1 MRLLVAENDPA
12 LGIFLQRGFGAEQ
25 YTVDLTQ
32 NGEQARSLVQDNEY
46 DLAILDLSLPKE
58 EGVAVLRHLR
68 ISRQSMPVLVLINRR
83 QITEPT
89 GELDMGADDFVVK
102 PFAFSELSARVRAL
116 LKRGARSP
124 ESMLRVEDL
133 ELNRVEHSVRRGS
146 RAIELTPKEYSLLEF
161 LMRNAGQRVTR
172 SQIIEHVWNLSHDT
186 MTNVVDVYINYSSA
200 QVDKRK
206 VGQLAMAIQVAFQ
219 QMGIFDASNTRPE
232 VSNSE
237 PMPFS
242 KVQMVENQ
250 ERVQAMGRLVNA
262 PRGALGESPDKP
274 DMNAIQKQLQ
284 TALAAQ
290 IGKHTVS
297 VTPTKEGIVVSLRE
311 MGFFDSGSTSLRP
324 EAEPTLTDFVNVIGP
339 RRVRVR
345 IEGHTDNIPIHNTR
359 FASNWELST
368 SRATEI
374 IKVLITRYGIAPL
387 RLSASGYSEFY
398 PVASNATPEGR
409 AINRRIDLVIL
420 NSQTDSAPPV
430 PVKASVDSRAQMPD

>member
-32 NGEQARSLVQDNEY
+32 NGEQARSLVRDNEY
-46 DLAILDLSLPKE
+46 DLAILDLSLPRE

-68 ISRQSMPVLVLINRR
+68 ISRQSMPVLVLTNRS

-89 GELDMGADDFVVK
+89 SELDMGADDFVVK

-116 LKRGARSP
+116 LKRGTRSP
-124 ESMLRVEDL
+124 ESTLRVEDL
-133 ELNRVEHSVRRGS
+133 ELNRMEHSVRRGS

-250 ERVQAMGRLVNA
+250 ERVQALGRLVNA

-274 DMNAIQKQLQ
+274 NMNEIQKQLQ

-374 IKVLITRYGIAPL
+374 IKLLITKYGIAPL

-430 PVKASVDSRAQMPD
+430 PVKAPVDSPVQTPD

>member
-32 NGEQARSLVQDNEY
+32 NGEQARSLVRDNEY
-46 DLAILDLSLPKE
+46 DLAILDLSLPRE

-68 ISRQSMPVLVLINRR
+68 ISRQSMPVLVLTNRS

-89 GELDMGADDFVVK
+89 SELDMGADDFVVK

-116 LKRGARSP
+116 LKRGTRSP
-124 ESMLRVEDL
+124 ESTLRVEDL
-133 ELNRVEHSVRRGS
+133 ELNRMEHSVRRGS

-274 DMNAIQKQLQ
+274 NMNEIQKQLQ

-290 IGKHTVS
+290 IEKHTVS

-374 IKVLITRYGIAPL
+374 IKLLITKYGIAPL

-430 PVKASVDSRAQMPD
+430 PVKAPVDSPVQTPE

>member
-32 NGEQARSLVQDNEY
+32 NGEQARSLVRDNEY
-46 DLAILDLSLPKE
+46 DLAILDLSLPRE

-68 ISRQSMPVLVLINRR
+68 ISRQSMPVLVLTNRS

-89 GELDMGADDFVVK
+89 SELDMGADDFVVK

-116 LKRGARSP
+116 LKRGARPP

-133 ELNRVEHSVRRGS
+133 ELNRVEHSVKRGS

-274 DMNAIQKQLQ
+274 NMNEIQKQLQ
-284 TALAAQ
+284 TALAPQ
-290 IGKHTVS
+290 IEKHTVS

-374 IKVLITRYGIAPL
+374 IKLLITKYGIAPL

-430 PVKASVDSRAQMPD
+430 PVKAPVDSPVQTPE

>member
-1 MRLLVAENDPA
+1 MS
-12 LGIFLQRGFGAEQ
+12 
-25 YTVDLTQ
+25 
-32 NGEQARSLVQDNEY
+32 GEQTKSMAREHEY
-46 DLAILDLSLPKE
+46 DLAILDLSFSKE
-58 EGVAVLRHLR
+58 EGLSVLQHLR
-68 ISRQSMPVLVLINRR
+68 SLRQQLPILILTSEGQVVDRVRVLDL
-83 QITEPT
+83 
-89 GELDMGADDFVVK
+89 GADDFVLK

-116 LKRGARSP
+116 LRRGGRTA
-124 ESMLRVEDL
+124 ESVLRIEDL
-133 ELNRVEHSVRRGS
+133 ELNRIEHSVRRAN
-146 RAIELTPKEYSLLEF
+146 RAIELTPKEFSLLEF

-172 SQIIEHVWNLSHDT
+172 AQIIEHVWNLSFDT

-219 QMGIFDASNTRPE
+219 QMGIFDASNTKPE
-232 VSNSE
+232 IANSE

-242 KVQMVENQ
+242 KVQMVENS

-262 PRGALGESPDKP
+262 PHGALGESPDKP
-274 DMNAIQKQLQ
+274 DMNEIQQQLE
-284 TALAAQ
+284 TALASQ

-345 IEGHTDNIPIHNTR
+345 IEGHTDNVPIHNTR

-374 IKVLITRYGIAPL
+374 IKLLITKYDIAPL

-398 PVASNATPEGR
+398 PVASNATSEGR
-409 AINRRIDLVIL
+409 AMNRRIDLVIL
-420 NSQTDSAPPV
+420 NSQSDMAPPV
-430 PVKASVDSRAQMPD
+430 PVKPLPNATSLTPN

>member
-32 NGEQARSLVQDNEY
+32 NGEQARSLVQDNAY
-46 DLAILDLSLPKE
+46 DLAILDLSLTKE
-58 EGVAVLRHLR
+58 EGVAVLQHLR
-68 ISRQSMPVLVLINRR
+68 ISRQSMPVLVLTNRS
-83 QITEPT
+83 QITESG

-102 PFAFSELSARVRAL
+102 PFSFSELSARVRAL

-161 LMRNAGQRVTR
+161 LMRNAGHHVTR

-186 MTNVVDVYINYSSA
+186 MTNVVDVYINYSSS

-232 VSNSE
+232 IANSE

-250 ERVQAMGRLVNA
+250 ERFQAMGRLVNA

-274 DMNAIQKQLQ
+274 DIDQIQKQLE

-324 EAEPTLTDFVNVIGP
+324 EAEPTLADFVNVVGP

-345 IEGHTDNIPIHNTR
+345 IEGHTDNVPIHNNR

-374 IKVLITRYGIAPL
+374 IKLLITKYGVAPL

-398 PVASNATPEGR
+398 PVASNATLEGR
-409 AINRRIDLVIL
+409 AMNRRIDLVIL

-430 PVKASVDSRAQMPD
+430 PAKTPAIPSPQTPN

>member
-32 NGEQARSLVQDNEY
+32 NGEQARSLVRDNEY
-46 DLAILDLSLPKE
+46 DLAILDLSLSRE

-68 ISRQSMPVLVLINRR
+68 ISRQSMPVLVLTNRS

-89 GELDMGADDFVVK
+89 SELDMGADDFVVK

-116 LKRGARSP
+116 LKRGTRSP
-124 ESMLRVEDL
+124 ESTLRVEDL
-133 ELNRVEHSVRRGS
+133 ELNRMEHSVRRGS

-250 ERVQAMGRLVNA
+250 ERVQALGRLVNA

-274 DMNAIQKQLQ
+274 NMNEIQKQLQ

-374 IKVLITRYGIAPL
+374 IKLLITKYGIAPL

-430 PVKASVDSRAQMPD
+430 PVKAPVDSPVQTPD

>member
-1 MRLLVAENDPA
+1 MHLLVAENDPA
-12 LGIFLQRGFGAEQ
+12 LGIFLQRSFGAER
-25 YTVDLTQ
+25 YSVDLTQ
-32 NGEQARSLVQDNEY
+32 NGEQARSLVRQNEY

-58 EGVAVLRHLR
+58 EGAAVLRHLR
-68 ISRQSMPVLVLINRR
+68 ISRQHMPILVLTNRS
-83 QITEPT
+83 QITERT
-89 GELDMGADDFVVK
+89 SELDMGADDFVVK

-124 ESMLRVEDL
+124 ESVLRVEDL

-186 MTNVVDVYINYSSA
+186 MTNVVDVYINYSSS

-206 VGQLAMAIQVAFQ
+206 VGQIAMAIQVAFQ

-242 KVQMVENQ
+242 KVQMVENH
-250 ERVQAMGRLVNA
+250 ERIQAMGRLVNA
-262 PRGALGESPDKP
+262 PRGALGETPDRP
-274 DMNAIQKQLQ
+274 DMNEIQKQLQ
-284 TALAAQ
+284 TVLAAQ
-290 IGKHTVS
+290 IGKHTVA
-297 VTPTKEGIVVSLRE
+297 VTPRKEGIVVSLRE

-324 EAEPTLTDFVNVIGP
+324 EAEPTLADFVGVIGP

-345 IEGHTDNIPIHNTR
+345 IEGHTDNVPIHNNR

-374 IKVLITRYGIAPL
+374 IKLLITKYEIDPL

-409 AINRRIDLVIL
+409 AMNRRIDLVIL
-420 NSQTDSAPPV
+420 NSQADSARAV
-430 PVKASVDSRAQMPD
+430 PTKAAANAPAQTAN

>member
-1 MRLLVAENDPA
+1 MTVRVSPNIVPDVLSGLNG
-12 LGIFLQRGFGAEQ
+12 LKQQRNTA
-25 YTVDLTQ
+25 
-32 NGEQARSLVQDNEY
+32 
-46 DLAILDLSLPKE
+46 
-58 EGVAVLRHLR
+58 
-68 ISRQSMPVLVLINRR
+68 
-83 QITEPT
+83 
-89 GELDMGADDFVVK
+89 
-102 PFAFSELSARVRAL
+102 
-116 LKRGARSP
+116 
-124 ESMLRVEDL
+124 DL
-133 ELNRVEHSVRRGS
+133 ELASGRSINTPSDNPSGIAALVLNHAAQSSTDTFERNIGNLQSTLQIADSALNSAVGVINQ
-146 RAIELTPKEYSLLEF
+146 AISLGVQ
-161 LMRNAGQRVTR
+161 AGNSSLSAGDRQAIAQQLQGIQQQLLGIANTR
-172 SQIIEHVWNLSHDT
+172 SGGTYLFAGTQVETQPFTLNSSSASGV
-186 MTNVVDVYINYSSA
+186 NYSSS

-232 VSNSE
+232 IANSE

-250 ERVQAMGRLVNA
+250 ERVQAMGRLVNT

-274 DMNAIQKQLQ
+274 DMNQIQKQLE

-324 EAEPTLTDFVNVIGP
+324 EAEPTLADFVSVVGP

-345 IEGHTDNIPIHNTR
+345 IEGHTDNVPIHNNR

-374 IKVLITRYGIAPL
+374 IKLLITKYGVAPL

-398 PVASNATPEGR
+398 PVASNATLEGR
-409 AINRRIDLVIL
+409 AMNRRVDLVIL

-430 PVKASVDSRAQMPD
+430 PAKAPTNPSPQTRN

>member
-1 MRLLVAENDPA
+1 MHLLVAENDPA
-12 LGIFLQRGFGAEQ
+12 LGIFLQRSFGAER
-25 YTVDLTQ
+25 YSVDLTQ
-32 NGEQARSLVQDNEY
+32 NGEQARSLVRENEY

-58 EGVAVLRHLR
+58 EGAAVLRHLR
-68 ISRQSMPVLVLINRR
+68 ISRQHMPILVLTSRS
-83 QITEPT
+83 QITERT
-89 GELDMGADDFVVK
+89 GELDLGADDFVVK

-124 ESMLRVEDL
+124 ESMLRVDDL

-186 MTNVVDVYINYSSA
+186 MTNVVDVYINYSSS

-206 VGQLAMAIQVAFQ
+206 VGQIAIAIQVAFQ

-250 ERVQAMGRLVNA
+250 ERIQAMGRLVNA
-262 PRGALGESPDKP
+262 PRGALGETPDRP
-274 DMNAIQKQLQ
+274 DMNEIQKQLQ

-324 EAEPTLTDFVNVIGP
+324 EAEPTLADFVGVIGP

-345 IEGHTDNIPIHNTR
+345 IEGHTDNVPIHNSR

-374 IKVLITRYGIAPL
+374 IKLLITKYEITPL

-409 AINRRIDLVIL
+409 AMNRRIDLVIL
-420 NSQTDSAPPV
+420 NSQADSAPPV
-430 PVKASVDSRAQMPD
+430 PTKAATNAPTQTSN